1 MNKRIFVVSLI
12 IFIVGISVSCKNNK
26 EEVKNY
32 DDEYKFL
39 VEEFSKGE
47 LSYKECNE
55 FYQDIGDNK
64 LTASITQLS
73 SKMESINDSKNNYAL
88 GEEKFQL
95 KQWLDSYKFLSSV
108 INEDEENYNKAV
120 EKKKEIL
127 SAYMDEAE
135 KLALGYFYDE
145 AIAKLEEINSYTND
159 STIVKEKLAE
169 YNTKKA
175 ELVLYEGEIRN
186 IFFHSLIVYTELAFD
201 GDFMQKGYNY
211 WMTTVSE
218 YKKMLEQMYE
228 RDYILI
234 DINMLYETEY
244 VNDKPVMKKKDLYL
258 PKGKKPIILSL
269 DDLNYYKYMEK
280 DGFADRLVL
289 DKNGNVA
296 TLTKRPDGGELIARD
311 NDCVPITDV
320 FVEEHPDFSYRG
332 AKGVIAFTGYEGIM
346 GYRID
351 LFDSP
356 TFEKDFKT
364 TKAIADK
371 LKETGWRLGS
381 HSYGHINFQDKG
393 ITRVKKDTKQWNDE
407 VIPIIGK
414 TNLFIYPYGASVKK
428 DDERFKELQ
437 KYGFEVFWCVGGRGA
452 TLRYN
457 DDYIFMDR
465 CNLDGYKM
473 HYGPKQ
479 LEDLFD
485 IDYVYD
491 KNRPK
496 FE

>member
-1 MNKRIFVVSLI
+1 MKKQFFLVSLVI
-12 IFIVGISVSCKNNK
+12 LIVGISVSCKNNK
-26 EEVKNY
+26 VEAMNY
-32 DDEYKFL
+32 DVEYKSL
-39 VEEFSKGE
+39 VEAFSKGE
-47 LSYKECNE
+47 SSYKDCND
-55 FYQDIGDNK
+55 FYQNIKEDK
-64 LTASITQLS
+64 ITEAISELS
-73 SKMESINDSKNNYAL
+73 GRMNSINDSKNNFAL
-88 GEEKFQL
+88 GKEKYLQE
-95 KQWLDSYKFLSSV
+95 QWVESYKFLSNV
-108 INEDEENYNKAV
+108 IAEDEENYNEAV
-120 EKKKEIL
+120 EKKNEIM
-127 SAYMDEAE
+127 STYINEAE
-135 KLALGYFYDE
+135 VLALGYYYDE
-145 AIAKLEEINSYTND
+145 AIAKLEEIAPYSKDD
-159 STIVKEKLAE
+159 SSVNEKLNE
-169 YNTKKA
+169 YNTKKG
-175 ELVLYEGEIRN
+175 ELVLYEGEVRN
-186 IFFHSLIVYTELAFD
+186 IFFHSLIVFPELAFD
-201 GDFMQKGYNY
+201 GDFMQRGYNY

-234 DINMLYETEY
+234 DINMVYETEY
-244 VNDKPVMKKKDLYL
+244 VNDKPVIKKKDLYL

-289 DKNGNVA
+289 DEDGNVA
-296 TLTKRPDGGELIARD
+296 TFTKLPDGGELVARD

-320 FVEEHPDFSYRG
+320 FVEEHPDFSFRG
-332 AKGVIAFTGYEGIM
+332 AKGVIGFTGYEGIM
-346 GYRID
+346 GYRTD

-356 TFEKDFKT
+356 TFEEDFKT

-381 HSYGHINFQDKG
+381 HSYGHIDFQKKG

-414 TNLFIYPYGASVKK
+414 TNLFIYPYGSSVKK

-452 TLRYN
+452 TLRYY
-457 DDYIFMDR
+457 DDFIFMDR
-465 CNLDGYKM
+465 CNLDGFKM
-473 HYGPKQ
+473 NRGPKQ

-491 KNRPK
+491 KSRPK